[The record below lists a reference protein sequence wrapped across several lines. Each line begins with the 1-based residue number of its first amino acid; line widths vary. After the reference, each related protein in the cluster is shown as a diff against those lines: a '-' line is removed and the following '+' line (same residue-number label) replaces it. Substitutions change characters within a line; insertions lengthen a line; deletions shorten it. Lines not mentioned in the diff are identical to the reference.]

1 MGETSMILASRT
13 QVPAQGPTQALTIQQ
28 SQAPV
33 SSGHTA
39 TEVSMFPVR
48 VKTSDAQVRVCVD
61 VELLRRQQE
70 IEKAN
75 EEIHRR
81 LRG

>member
-1 MGETSMILASRT
+1 MILASTT
-13 QVPAQGPTQALTIQQ
+13 QAPAQGPMQTLAIQQ

-33 SSGHTA
+33 SSGYIA
-39 TEVSMFPVR
+39 TEVPMFPVR
-48 VKTSDAQVRVCVD
+48 VKTSDAKVLVCVD

-70 IEKAN
+70 TEEAN
-75 EEIHRR
+75 EEICRR